1 MESPEGQHMTLPTGR
16 SFLSYRRSRL
26 HEARPLIE
34 AQHDVGIPTW
44 HDLTDLDQGHTDA
57 LLREALAAESTAN
70 AVCWL
75 TPDVEESDVIT
86 KTELPAIL
94 KRIDQNDGFFM
105 VPVAAGGL
113 DYADVTRVV
122 GTYLGLHDLSQWNV
136 RKVVSDPISAHD
148 AAGIARQVLKHR
160 LQEIAKRLA
169 EGQPLRLVLNTRK
182 KPAFDPEVA
191 LLLDWTH
198 RFDGRLANPPEAWK
212 EYLLPALET
221 VAQTCERHASGRR
234 IIAEGLCALP
244 AAVALGSA
252 FLATRRLSLAW
263 RQISPRRAPD
273 IWSLHERLE
282 PSGFTARV
290 ANGSVSADDLALLV
304 SVASN
309 VEPAFA
315 ASKPQLPA
323 FRGMVVVTKPGNY
336 PHDIETPGQAVDI
349 VRVIAEGLRQA
360 RDTLQPRGTLHL
372 FLAVPAG
379 LAVMIGQT
387 LNTFGP
393 IQTYEHIGTD
403 AVGVYQPA
411 AVLAPS
417 A

>member
-1 MESPEGQHMTLPTGR
+1 MTDPTGR
-16 SFLSYRRSRL
+16 SFLSYRRTRL
-26 HEARPLIE
+26 NEALLLIE

-44 HDLTDLDQGHTDA
+44 QDLSDLNEGHTDE
-57 LLREALAAESTAN
+57 LLRQALTADTTAN

-75 TPDVEESDVIT
+75 TPDIAASGVIT
-86 KTELPAIL
+86 RTELPAIL
-94 KRIDQNDGFFM
+94 KRIDQNDRFFM

-113 DYADVTRVV
+113 GYQDVTRVV
-122 GTYLGLHDLSQWNV
+122 GSYLGLHDLGQWNI
-136 RKVVSDPISAHD
+136 RKVTSDPISAHD
-148 AAGIARQVLKHR
+148 AADVARQVLKR
-160 LQEIAKRLA
+160 RVQEISKHLA
-169 EGQPLRLVLNTRK
+169 GGEPLRLVLNTRK
-182 KPAFDPEVA
+182 KPAFEPGVA
-191 LLLDWTH
+191 LSLDWTH

-212 EYLLPALET
+212 EHLLPALET
-221 VAQTCERHASGRR
+221 VVQNCEQQASGRR
-234 IIAEGLCALP
+234 IIAEGLCVLP

-263 RQISPRRAPD
+263 RQVSPRRAPE
-273 IWSLHERLE
+273 IWSLDEQVE
-282 PSGFTARV
+282 SSGFTAHVRS
-290 ANGSVSADDLALLV
+290 GDVSADDLALLV

-315 ASKPQLPA
+315 ASRARLPA
-323 FRGMVVVTKPGNY
+323 FRGMLVVTRPGSY
-336 PHDIETPGQAVDI
+336 PHDIETPGKAVDI
-349 VRVIAEGLRQA
+349 VRVIAEGLREA
-360 RDTLQPRGTLHL
+360 RDTLQPRGTVHL

-393 IQTYEHIGTD
+393 IQTYEHVGID

-411 AVLAPS
+411 ALLAPS

>member
-1 MESPEGQHMTLPTGR
+1 MTNPTGR
-16 SFLSYRRSRL
+16 SFLSYRRTRL
-26 HEARPLIE
+26 HEARLLIE

-44 HDLTDLDQGHTDA
+44 QDLSDLDQGHTDA
-57 LLREALAAESTAN
+57 LLRETLAADTTAN

-75 TPDVEESDVIT
+75 TPDVEESAVIT
-86 KTELPAIL
+86 RTELPGIL
-94 KRIDQNDGFFM
+94 KRINQNDGFFM

-113 DYADVTRVV
+113 GYEDLTRVA
-122 GTYLGLHDLSQWNV
+122 GTYLGVHDLSQWNV
-136 RKVVSDPISAHD
+136 RKVVSEPISAND
-148 AAGIARQVLKHR
+148 AAGVARHVLKR
-160 LQEIAKRLA
+160 RVQEISKHLP
-169 EGQPLRLVLNTRK
+169 EGEPLRLVLNTRK
-182 KPAFDPEVA
+182 KPAFDPGVA
-191 LLLDWTH
+191 LSLDWTH

-221 VAQTCERHASGRR
+221 IAQTCEQFAPGRR
-234 IIAEGLCALP
+234 IVAEGLCALP
-244 AAVALGSA
+244 AAVALGSV

-263 RQISPRRAPD
+263 RQISPKRAPD
-273 IWSLHERLE
+273 LWSLNERPE
-282 PSGFTARV
+282 PSGFTAGIVDGDVR
-290 ANGSVSADDLALLV
+290 GDDLALLV

-309 VEPAFA
+309 VEPAFS
-315 ASKPQLPA
+315 ASRPQLPA

-336 PHDIETPGQAVDI
+336 PHDIETPGKAVDI

-360 RDTLQPRGTLHL
+360 RDTLQPRGTVHL

>member
-1 MESPEGQHMTLPTGR
+1 MTDPTGR
-16 SFLSYRRSRL
+16 SFLSYRRTRL
-26 HEARPLIE
+26 NEARLLIE

-44 HDLTDLDQGHTDA
+44 QDLSDLEEGHTDE
-57 LLREALAAESTAN
+57 LLRQALAADTTAS

-75 TPDVEESDVIT
+75 TPDIETSDVIT
-86 KTELPAIL
+86 RTELPAIL
-94 KRIDQNDGFFM
+94 KRIDQDDGFFM

-113 DYADVTRVV
+113 GYQDVTGVV
-122 GTYLGLHDLSQWNV
+122 GTYLGLHDLGKWNI
-136 RKVVSDPISAHD
+136 RKVTSDPISAHD
-148 AAGIARQVLKHR
+148 AAGVARRVLKHR
-160 LQEIAKRLA
+160 VQEISKHLA
-169 EGQPLRLVLNTRK
+169 AGEPLRLVLNTRK
-182 KPAFDPEVA
+182 KPAFEPGVA
-191 LLLDWTH
+191 LSLDWTH
-198 RFDGRLANPPEAWK
+198 RFDGRMANPPDAWK
-212 EYLLPALET
+212 EHLLPALET
-221 VAQTCERHASGRR
+221 VAQNFEQQASGRR

-263 RQISPRRAPD
+263 RQVSPKRAPE
-273 IWSLHERLE
+273 IWCLGEQVKS
-282 PSGFTARV
+282 SGFTAHVRS
-290 ANGSVSADDLALLV
+290 GDVSADDLALLV

-315 ASKPQLPA
+315 ASRPQLRA
-323 FRGMVVVTKPGNY
+323 FRGMLVVTKPGSY
-336 PHDIETPGQAVDI
+336 PHDIETPGKAADI
-349 VRVIAEGLRQA
+349 VRVIAQGLREA
-360 RDTLQPRGTLHL
+360 RDTLQPRGTIHL

-393 IQTYEHIGTD
+393 IQTYEHVGTD

-411 AVLAPS
+411 ALLAPS